1 MREIREPAAGGM
13 GKAKKLRPSL
23 EAAAA
28 SATVMWAWG
37 CLGHVCACAHTCSCT
52 LSPIFDLHVTGSAV
66 FQPRA
71 VVDPHLFKKSKSGGL
86 DKVRTLPGGAQGSPS
101 RLKGVLDPV
110 LTEAR
115 STPVTV
121 SPADAAEGDIYSSTK
136 KKKKTSSST
145 TKQQSVM
152 NSSDKFAHEPIMQL
166 GTRVSSAAA
175 ITIPDVQRAPPPAVD
190 NAPPSAVPGT
200 SAPLERAQGV
210 AGADSLAVTS
220 PRRSGLAKQG
230 RLFSRSPLAKQ
241 QNSAGNSPAVQR
253 SLKAADTEYN
263 AVWPQLSKSD
273 RQEAIQRLSNVL
285 EPLRAL
291 NLERRRAARVQR
303 LMAVKRRPGKLDSSS
318 MLESSDDSETG
329 DGTMRGGCSRQ
340 VQASTEARV
349 LQGLVRVGLNQVT
362 RTLEGA
368 SEAIKCGGKVSL
380 VLVCRDA
387 QPAMLVQH
395 LLWAACLRGVRACA
409 TGETSAGLGSLLGI
423 PSALALAFLHPEP
436 VAPCAL
442 GEQRNARNDA
452 ATAAES
458 VSMGLASLV
467 QFICSRAP
475 PASLPWLP
483 SPAPDAPQPA
493 RNRGMC
499 QGQTG
504 KRTGAAL
511 GEESR

>member
-1 MREIREPAAGGM
+1 M

-121 SPADAAEGDIYSSTK
+121 SPAHAADGDMYTSTK
-136 KKKKTSSST
+136 KKKK
-145 TKQQSVM
+145 KKHQSVV

-200 SAPLERAQGV
+200 SAPLDRAQGV

-273 RQEAIQRLSNVL
+273 RQEAIQRLSKVL
-285 EPLRAL
+285 EPLRSL

-409 TGETSAGLGSLLGI
+409 TGETSASLGSLLGI

-442 GEQRNARNDA
+442 GEPRNAGDDA
-452 ATAAES
+452 AAAAES